1 MHDEKKKD
9 AQQGEVTT
17 EKKWT
22 NQKTWNVVGIVLCV
36 LLLPV
41 LVINCILIVQGLFS
55 DKVPSLGGNTPLIV
69 LTESM
74 EDTIMGGDLIIVK
87 KVDPKDIKPGDIIS
101 FFDPASNN
109 GAVVTH
115 RVLPAEEGGI
125 VYDAEGKLFWNTK
138 GDNNPTADKVS
149 VPAEN
154 LVGRYEG
161 TRIAFL
167 GSVAM
172 FMQSTWG
179 LIVCIG
185 VPLAALVTYEL
196 LRYKKANKA
205 KQEDVDSLKTELA
218 ALKAAQEK
226 KEEDSVKEEEK
237 SE

>member
-1 MHDEKKKD
+1 MREEKKMD
-9 AQQGEVTT
+9 AQQAEATT

-22 NQKTWNVVGIVLCV
+22 KQKTFNVIGIVLCV
-36 LLLPV
+36 ILIPI

-55 DKVPSLGGNTPLIV
+55 DDVPSLGGNTPLIV

-74 EDTIMGGDLIIVK
+74 EDTILGGDLIIVK
-87 KVDPKDIKPGDIIS
+87 DVDPSEIKPGDIIS
-101 FFDPASNN
+101 FFDPASNS

-115 RVLPAEEGGI
+115 RVLPAEENGV
-125 VYDAEGKLFWNTK
+125 VYDAEGKLYFNTK
-138 GDNNPTADKVS
+138 GDNNPTADKIS

-161 TRIAFL
+161 TRIAHL

-179 LIVCIG
+179 LIICIG

-205 KQEDVDSLKTELA
+205 KQNDVDTLMAELA
-218 ALKAAQEK
+218 ALKAAQAK
-226 KEEDSVKEEEK
+226 KDEENKGE
-237 SE
+237 